1 MYVTEIFQTT
11 RKAID
16 QGVQMSKRRK
26 IIIAATVFAAA
37 TLIGA
42 GFIAHRY
49 YQYIKGP
56 NLTAP
61 EGFCEIFIYPES
73 SFEDVVEA
81 FKGRSCLKNIYSFEW
96 VASRMGYTESSI
108 RPGRYLFQNGMANRY
123 IIGKL
128 RSGNQ
133 DAVNVT
139 IIPGRDLGFIAERA
153 ARNILADSASIMEF
167 FTSDRLQTEFGI
179 DMTGLKTRILPNT
192 YQMWWNTGPIEL
204 VERLLKEY
212 SRFWQTNDRL
222 AKAEKLNLSPE
233 EVIILASIVESETNY
248 VPEMPTIAGVY
259 LNRLKSGWLLQ
270 ADPTVVFALGNPGI
284 RRVLTRD
291 LEVDSPYNTYKNPGL
306 PPGPINI
313 PSIHAI
319 EAVLNPDSHEYYY
332 FCARPDNSGTHV
344 FSKTLSAHLN
354 NARQFQNWLNRQR
367 IMR

>member
-1 MYVTEIFQTT
+1 
-11 RKAID
+11 
-16 QGVQMSKRRK
+16 MSRRRK
-26 IIIAATVFAAA
+26 IIIAASAFAAVILMA
-37 TLIGA
+37 A
-42 GFIAHRY
+42 GFTAHRF
-49 YQYIKGP
+49 YQYIEGP
-56 NLTAP
+56 NLTTP
-61 EGFCEIFIYPES
+61 DRVCEIFIYPES
-73 SFEDVVEA
+73 SFEEVVQA
-81 FKGRSCLKNIYSFEW
+81 FEKSNCLKDLCSFEW
-96 VASRMGYTESSI
+96 VASRMGYSENTI
-108 RPGRYLFQNGMANRY
+108 RPGRYLFQNGMSNRS

-153 ARNILADSASIMEF
+153 SRNILADSASIMEF
-167 FTSDRLQTEFGI
+167 FTSDQLQSEFGM

-192 YQMWWNTGPIEL
+192 YQMWWNTGPVEL
-204 VERLLKEY
+204 VDRLLREFD
-212 SRFWQTNDRL
+212 RFWKTNDRL
-222 AKAEKLNLSPE
+222 ARAEELNLTPE

-248 VPEMPTIAGVY
+248 IPEMPTIAGVY
-259 LNRLKSGWLLQ
+259 LNRLNSGWLLQ

-291 LEVDSPYNTYKNPGL
+291 LEVDSPYNTYKYPGL

-319 EAVLNPDSHEYYY
+319 EAVLNPKSHDYFY

-344 FSKTLSAHLN
+344 FSKTLSAHLH